1 MIEVNGVG
9 KRFGRV
15 TALDGLTF
23 RIGRGEVVG
32 LVGPSGAGKT
42 TLLRLLACYLMPTQG
57 SLRIGGLDSRSD
69 SLGIRRLIG
78 YLPEKDPV
86 YSEMRVLEFLNF
98 RSRLKGMTG
107 RRRLRRIRELIA
119 RCSLAGLERALI
131 RGLSRGETRRVLV
144 ADCLAGDPEVVL
156 MDEPTLGL
164 DAWTAG
170 RIRTL
175 MGRGG
180 AERTVVFA
188 SHDMDEVESLCG
200 RVLVMNRGGIVA
212 DATPADLRARFGV
225 PRLADAVS
233 AFGKGLET
241 A

>member
-1 MIEVNGVG
+1 MIEVNGV
-9 KRFGRV
+9 KKTFGRV
-15 TALDGLTF
+15 TALDGVTF

-42 TLLRLLACYLMPTQG
+42 TLLRLLACYFMPTEG
-57 SLRIGGLDSRSD
+57 TIRVGGLESTRD
-69 SLGIRRLIG
+69 SLGIRGMIG

-86 YSEMRVLEFLNF
+86 YSEMRVLEFLSF
-98 RSRLKGMTG
+98 RSRLKGMAG
-107 RRRLRRIRELIA
+107 RHRLRRIRELIA
-119 RCSLAGLERALI
+119 RCSLAGLERAMI

-144 ADCLAGDPEVVL
+144 ADCLAADPAVVL

-170 RIRTL
+170 RIRAL

-180 AERTVVFA
+180 EERTVVFA

-200 RVLVMNRGGIVA
+200 RVLVMNRGRIVA
-212 DATPADLRARFGV
+212 DATPVDLRVRFGV

-233 AFGKGLET
+233 AFGKGAES